1 MKARLID
8 DKEKGM
14 VEAILKMEGLFP
26 QKIGYGEWDV
36 WDNLQNLNNMNL
48 IVEDDGEII
57 GYVLCIPQKEAI
69 GYLKN
74 DDPLMQDCHEM
85 CYVDQIAIVEDKRGR
100 AVFTFILDNLAVEA
114 EKRGFKRWS
123 THIMAGLE
131 GALKQALRGRT
142 ITEERKTRMS
152 SYGNYDL
159 VYMEGWI

>member
-1 MKARLID
+1 
-8 DKEKGM
+8 
-14 VEAILKMEGLFP
+14 
-26 QKIGYGEWDV
+26 
-36 WDNLQNLNNMNL
+36 MNL

-69 GYLKN
+69 AYLKN

-131 GALKQALRGRT
+131 GALKQALRGRA
-142 ITEERKTRMS
+142 ITKERKTRMTA
-152 SYGNYDL
+152 YGEHDL
-159 VYMEGWI
+159 VYMEGFI